1 MKKLRITRVRT
12 TEVRNIPT
20 GKGLVLPWDAKKVPQ
35 DSRDYVITQFFTD
48 QGIVGT
54 TMDGDYKL
62 PDTSGREVQE
72 RAEAYFVG
80 KDPFEVDLHNAEFI
94 QKQRSANRVR
104 FYFLEIALWD
114 IIGKA
119 LGQPLYRLW
128 GAATSKVQ
136 PYASTVHFYRS
147 AKERA
152 EDALKFYE
160 LGFRAMKI
168 KLHQNEMKQD
178 LALAQ
183 TVMDAARGKIVIMAD
198 ANQGGA
204 RPGGP
209 PPNWDY
215 ERALQTAIELE
226 KLGLYWLEEPL
237 NFRAYDE
244 LARVRRH
251 LKRMHL
257 AGGENNHGGLKE
269 YREVLTKEA
278 YSYIQPDPIIG
289 GGVSVIRKIAAMGEA
304 FGVLFGP
311 HFGKSGLGTIVN
323 LHIQCAAPNSGYLEF
338 MFDPG
343 YWNSEA
349 FQVGFAAPYLPDK
362 EGYLHA
368 PGNPGVGIEWDRKF
382 FQKYGLH
389 YS

>member
-1 MKKLRITRVRT
+1 
-12 TEVRNIPT
+12 
-20 GKGLVLPWDAKKVPQ
+20 
-35 DSRDYVITQFFTD
+35 
-48 QGIVGT
+48 
-54 TMDGDYKL
+54 
-62 PDTSGREVQE
+62 
-72 RAEAYFVG
+72 
-80 KDPFEVDLHNAEFI
+80 
-94 QKQRSANRVR
+94 VR

-160 LGFRAMKI
+160 LGFRAMKV

-183 TVMDAARGKIVIMAD
+183 TVMEAARGKIVIMAD

-362 EGYLHA
+362 KDTCTLPA
-368 PGNPGVGIEWDRKF
+368 TPGSVSNGTASFSRSTGCTTPESATGGGQCPPLQNRSLNPN
-382 FQKYGLH
+382 
-389 YS
+389 